1 MDGLT
6 IALALLVGLGLGGAA
21 GAYLGRARAAAA
33 IQRLA
38 QAENEADRLK
48 QELARAEA
56 ALAEGEGLATE
67 LKVEAAKV
75 KTELELQRQA
85 SAEKLA
91 LLDQARTTLSE
102 TFKALSA
109 EALRSNNQS
118 FLELAR
124 TSLERFQ
131 AQAKGELEL
140 KKEAVDG
147 LIKPIKTSLE
157 QVNAQISELEKS
169 RREAYGS
176 LTAQVRSLTLT
187 QDKLQSETAN
197 LVKALRKPQ
206 VRGRWGEIQL
216 KRVVELA
223 GMTPYCDFVEQ
234 HSLTTEEGRLR
245 PDMIV
250 RLPGGKNVVVDAKA
264 PLQAYL
270 DAVEA
275 EDEADRTRHLV
286 SHTRQ
291 IKDHVAK
298 LSSKQYWS
306 QFDSAPDFVIMF
318 LPGENFYN
326 AALEQEPQLLEEIF
340 KEGVILAT
348 PTTLIALLKAAAY
361 GWNQERIAANAQ
373 QISRLG
379 RELYDRLAV
388 LTRHFDSLGRGL
400 GAAVEFYNKAVGSLE
415 SRVLASARRFTELG
429 VGSDKDLDQARLV
442 DQTTRSLQSPEL
454 VGPRNGEEPE
464 G

>member
-6 IALALLVGLGLGGAA
+6 LALVLLVGLALGGGA
-21 GAYLGRARAAAA
+21 GIYLGRAKAAAA
-33 IQRLA
+33 LQG
-38 QAENEADRLK
+38 
-48 QELARAEA
+48 
-56 ALAEGEGLATE
+56 LAETEKEAERLREELVRTTAELEEREQKSTE
-67 LKVEAAKV
+67 LKVESARI
-75 KTELELQRQA
+75 KTELDLQRETT
-85 SAEKLA
+85 AEKLA
-91 LLDQARTTLSE
+91 LLDQARTTLGE

-124 TSLERFQ
+124 TSLEKFQ
-131 AQAKGELEL
+131 TQAKGELEL

-147 LIKPIKTSLE
+147 LVKPIQTSLE
-157 QVNAQISELEKS
+157 QVNAQIGELERS

-176 LTAQVRSLTLT
+176 LTSQVKSLALS
-187 QDKLQSETAN
+187 QEKLQSETAN

-234 HSLTTEEGRLR
+234 QSLTTEEGRLR

-270 DAVEA
+270 DALEA
-275 EDEADRTRHLV
+275 EEEADRTRHLV

-291 IKDHVAK
+291 IKDHVSK

-306 QFDSAPDFVIMF
+306 QFDSAPDFVVMF
-318 LPGENFYN
+318 LPGESFYN

-348 PTTLIALLKAAAY
+348 PTSLIALLKAAAY
-361 GWNQERIAANAQ
+361 GWNQERIAENAQ

-379 RELYDRLAV
+379 RELYERLAV
-388 LTRHFDSLGRGL
+388 LTRHFDGLGRGL
-400 GAAVEFYNKAVGSLE
+400 GTAVESYNKAVGSLE

-429 VGSDKDLDQARLV
+429 VGSDKSLDQARLV
-442 DQTTRSLQSPEL
+442 DQTTRRVQSSEL
-454 VGPRNGEEPE
+454 ISPRKAEEQE
-464 G
+464 D